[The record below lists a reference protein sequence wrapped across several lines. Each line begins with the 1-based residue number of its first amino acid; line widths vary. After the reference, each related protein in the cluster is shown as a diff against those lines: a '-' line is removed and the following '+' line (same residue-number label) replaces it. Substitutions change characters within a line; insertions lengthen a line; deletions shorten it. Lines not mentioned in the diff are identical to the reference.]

1 MNVILDWTGEK
12 RINNMESN
20 KARGN
25 LIFQLLISVALLLVG
40 YVSKS
45 NDYTIG
51 GLDGATIIKVGLISL
66 AITAVIAAFYFY
78 GLWSKK
84 K

>member
-1 MNVILDWTGEK
+1 
-12 RINNMESN
+12 MESN